1 MNENFS
7 LAGKTALITG
17 AGRGL
22 GKAIAAAMAE
32 AGANTVLL
40 ARSGDALTT
49 AATELEAT
57 GNTSLAVPFDL
68 TEVDK
73 IPDLFEK
80 IKTEAGKVDIL
91 VNCAG
96 TTHRE
101 SAVDFSLAEWNRVL
115 AVNLTA
121 PFVLSQQF
129 ARACIADKRP
139 GKIINIASL
148 LSEAARPTIPAYTAS
163 KGAIKQLTQAL
174 AVEWAPHHIN
184 VNGIGPGYF
193 STEMTQ
199 PLVDNAEF
207 SNWVL
212 QKTPQRRWGQP
223 GDLVGTAVFLASAA
237 SDFITGQTIYV
248 DGGWLANL

>member
-22 GKAIAAAMAE
+22 GKAIAAAMAD

-40 ARSGDALTT
+40 ARSRDALTK
-49 AATELEAT
+49 AAAELGAA

-80 IKTEAGKVDIL
+80 IKTEAGKIDIL

-174 AVEWAPHHIN
+174 AVEWAPNHIN

-199 PLVDNAEF
+199 PLVENTEF
-207 SNWVL
+207 NNWVL
-212 QKTPQRRWGQP
+212 QKTPQRRWGKP
-223 GDLVGTAVFLASAA
+223 EDLVGTAVFLASSA